1 MLADLDEKVTAHTL
15 YSRLIHY
22 IQSSCLNSSVEKSKS
37 SRSYFLFSTWGRKIS
52 SEESNETSEESK
64 RLHVENVFSL
74 RGYLRIATWIS
85 DFFRW
90 RGGECGEELRSLCYP
105 LQHFDDSLVLMVYD
119 ALLDR

>member
-1 MLADLDEKVTAHTL
+1 MHSRCLLIRTKK
-15 YSRLIHY
+15 SRLIHY
-22 IQSSCLNSSVEKSKS
+22 NIYSSCLNSSVEKSKS
-37 SRSYFLFSTWGRKIS
+37 PRSYFLFSTWAWENS

-85 DFFRW
+85 DFFAGE
-90 RGGECGEELRSLCYP
+90 GGECGEELRSLCYP
-105 LQHFDDSLVLMVYD
+105 LQHFDGSLVLMVYD